1 MGVVY
6 KAYDPVTRRHVAI
19 KTMRGSID
27 PAALELFSK
36 EWTVL
41 SRINH
46 PNIVDLF
53 DTGEFEE
60 DGQKKPFFVMPFLQ
74 GNTLDYLIKNGGLRL
89 TVERVIDIIIQT
101 CRGLQAA
108 HENGLVHRDLKP
120 SNIFV
125 MDDDSVKII
134 DFGVVYLAGSD
145 TVTGLKGT
153 LQYMAPEQ
161 IDMKPTSP
169 ASDIF
174 SLGVVCYEA
183 LSGRKPFARRTE
195 AETVEAL
202 RRHTPPPVGE
212 LNPLV
217 SQLVSRVIHK
227 AMAKAPYHRFSSAKE
242 FSETLQKALAN
253 QPIERFDKAKTQPRI
268 ERAKK
273 ALAEGDL
280 QFGSELLSELEAE
293 GHLDPEM
300 TVLRIQIN
308 QGIRQKSI
316 RQLLEMARSRREENE
331 FPLALQ
337 KIQDVL
343 EIDPDNADALS
354 LRQDVEKEMSNRQ
367 VENWFRLVEQH
378 IHHRSF
384 AQAREAL
391 QEILK
396 LDSKNSRACELLV
409 DVERREKEMNRIR
422 GEKEQLYKAAL
433 NNYEKGEVS
442 SALSKLERV
451 LEFSRT
457 APDSETPDRDAQY
470 QRLYDQIRTER
481 DAARNAYATGR
492 RYLSEKNFDKALEIC
507 DEYLKRYPTDAL
519 FQALKLEI
527 EENKRYGYSSFLAGL
542 AQRADAE
549 PDLDRRV
556 NILKEAVE
564 RYPDEAHFQQSLRLT
579 RERRDLVNA
588 IVARARQYE
597 DRGQFGDAL
606 SQWDILRNIHAQ
618 YPGIGFEVE
627 RLTRRRDEQL
637 REETKARWVAQIDQM
652 RAAGDYT
659 RARELVRAALAEFP
673 QDRELGGLDKLTQQ
687 DLERAKEAETWLQR
701 GQKLCFEHAYGEG
714 LAALRKASELDGS
727 NPVIRAA
734 LLNALVEQARSV
746 LGQDWRAAEPL
757 VLEALRIDGSN
768 PVVRGLEG
776 LVLDYK
782 RKEMVDD
789 SLARA
794 RDLQASGD
802 LPGALKVVEEA
813 LRSFPSELRLVQLRD
828 TLRKSLPAKETPP
841 PVDERPAV
849 PVSDIP
855 PEPKASATAVNS
867 MGPSDTSMLDHS
879 LNKTVLYP
887 SGPVAKESAKPTT
900 PLHRDSDR
908 TEIEWPQPNTEA
920 ASKAELKEGEVRVAS
935 RSRLAAVIAVLAFA
949 LLALVWGLSEKQSNR
964 LTIGYIGA
972 ITTLIVGAK
981 FGWPAI
987 DRLWRFIQSL
997 FGRVGSVSPQY
1008 DVPDAAPEVQKGEHL
1023 DVDAGPSP
1031 DAAVSCSP
1039 GASDRTV
1046 LADGD
1051 SSFSLPPLRGS
1062 SGGGGPPG
1070 DFTQFLA
1077 ESKENRPRASLIV
1090 ISCPDSFL
1098 EGTAVFLNSFPFVIG
1113 RNARDMSISAD
1124 ATLSREQACIS
1135 WTGSCFAIRDL
1146 ASTNGTYIDGRRLP
1160 PEQDV
1165 TLFFNS
1171 EVRLSTR
1178 TRLRFR
1184 GEISEL
1190 PEFSGQTLNQ
1200 RYYLRKCLRASRK
1213 SAFYEAED
1221 TRPSRKVAVKLLS
1234 PSLSS
1239 YPGYLEQ
1246 FEREAATAARL
1257 SHPNIC
1263 KIYEYGQAPLV
1274 YGPGREK
1281 ETYYIC
1287 MQILDG
1293 GSLADRLDASDHAL
1307 PESVASWLDV
1317 VAQAL
1322 QEAHGAGV
1330 AHAGLKPTSIVF
1342 SATGTPYVTDFAIAI
1357 IGDVRDHRQLFLGA
1371 PDYIAPEQWEGLVP
1385 TGATD
1390 QYSLAALAYRMLT
1403 GTVPF
1408 DDQINPERRA
1418 QNFQRDPVAADALA
1432 AQRGRPEVNRS
1443 ISQALAR
1450 ALSVRPE
1457 ERFSSIVEFAQAF
1470 RAALGQRIE
1479 RERKLRVFLSY
1490 RRQQSSGWAAFFAD
1504 KLAERHGLEVFV
1516 DRQRVDKAGDRVPE
1530 KIQRAI
1536 ADCDCFVC
1544 LIANQTLK
1552 SAWVLDEI
1560 RLAVAAGKPM
1570 IPVVEESFKKPK
1582 GSGLPEHVESL
1593 LNCEEVRLFADYDE
1607 GAIKKLADMIHA
1619 RHPHPPQS
1627 NRPT

>member
-6 KAYDPVTRRHVAI
+6 KAYDSVTRRHVAI

-46 PNIVDLF
+46 PNIIDLF

-60 DGQKKPFFVMPFLQ
+60 DRQKKPFFVMPFLQ
-74 GNTLDYLIKNGGLRL
+74 GKTLDFLIKNVSLRL
-89 TVERVIDIIIQT
+89 TVERVTEIVMQT

-125 MDDDSVKII
+125 MDDDTVKII
-134 DFGVVYLAGSD
+134 DFGVVYLAGSE
-145 TVTGLKGT
+145 TITGLKGT

-183 LSGRKPFARRTE
+183 LTGRKPFARRTDT
-195 AETVEAL
+195 ETVEAL
-202 RRHTPPPVGE
+202 RHHIPPPVGE

-217 SQLVSRVIHK
+217 SQLVSRVVHK

-316 RQLLEMARSRREENE
+316 RQLLETARSRREENE

-337 KIQDVL
+337 KIQEVL

-409 DVERREKEMNRIR
+409 DVERREKEMNRVR

-433 NNYEKGEVS
+433 NNYEEGEVS

-481 DAARNAYATGR
+481 DAVRNAYATGR
-492 RYLSEKNFDKALEIC
+492 RHLADKNFDKALEIC
-507 DEYLKRYPTDAL
+507 NEYLNRYPTDAL

-527 EENKRYGYSSFLAGL
+527 EENKRQEYSSFLASVV
-542 AQRADAE
+542 QRADAE

-556 NILKEAVE
+556 NILKEAAE
-564 RYPDEAHFQQSLRLT
+564 RYPDETHFQQSLRLT

-597 DRGQFGDAL
+597 ERGQFGDAL

-637 REETKARWVAQIDQM
+637 REEAKARWVAQIDQM
-652 RAAGDYT
+652 RAAGDYAK
-659 RARELVRAALAEFP
+659 ARELVRAALAEFP
-673 QDRELGGLDKLTQQ
+673 QDRELSGLDKLTQQ

-701 GQKLCFEHAYGEG
+701 GQKLCFERAYGEG
-714 LAALRKASELDGS
+714 LEALRKASGLDGS

-794 RDLQASGD
+794 RDLQAAGD
-802 LPGALKVVEEA
+802 LPGALRTVEEA

-828 TLRKSLPAKETPP
+828 TLRKSLPAKETPLRA
-841 PVDERPAV
+841 DERPAV
-849 PVSDIP
+849 PVSDRP
-855 PEPKASATAVNS
+855 AEPKAMATAVNS
-867 MGPSDTSMLDHS
+867 MGPSETSMLDHS

-887 SGPVAKESAKPTT
+887 SQPVVREPAKPAT
-900 PLHRDSDR
+900 PVERQSKQAPSAPKPPGPRPSPIPLFGFSRIQWAAISAFPILLVIVIVYQLLKPPVGPPKPPKGNLAATYAVNVSVEPSLAAGTQLFVDNTAVSQFPAQYASGNHVVEARAAGYKTATQSFTAGQGGSQSVLLRLTPELLRVHIASDLKAGQGQVLIDD
-908 TEIEWPQPNTEA
+908 TEKSDLQEDGSFSNDQLSLSAEHKLALLQGQKEILSFTFSGEPGKMALLTSPI
-920 ASKAELKEGEVRVAS
+920 KANDLSFVVISNLAS
-935 RSRLAAVIAVLAFA
+935 RSVIYSSNPALKVGVGNETPQPIPAGGLELSNVQPGSEVVLVDGGNARPLPIDA
-949 LLALVWGLSEKQSNR
+949 SNAPGLTLLLKSDPNTATLQVELGMPDTSV
-964 LTIGYIGA
+964 A
-972 ITTLIVGAK
+972 IKGGRSVRRVHGTATTY
-981 FGWPAI
+981 
-987 DRLWRFIQSL
+987 Q
-997 FGRVGSVSPQY
+997 
-1008 DVPDAAPEVQKGEHL
+1008 
-1023 DVDAGPSP
+1023 
-1031 DAAVSCSP
+1031 
-1039 GASDRTV
+1039 
-1046 LADGD
+1046 
-1051 SSFSLPPLRGS
+1051 LPPGKYTIVVSKDGYDPEERTIELKKGATEKLAKIDLKPVEKAPPPPPPPPSTLFSIQGGTPGVEILVDNQSVGTTAANGSWSGKANPGPHSIILRKAGY
-1062 SGGGGPPG
+1062 
-1070 DFTQFLA
+1070 
-1077 ESKENRPRASLIV
+1077 EEKEIKM
-1090 ISCPDSFL
+1090 SFVAGQTVTL
-1098 EGTAVFLNSFPFVIG
+1098 TGE
-1113 RNARDMSISAD
+1113 
-1124 ATLSREQACIS
+1124 ATLS
-1135 WTGSCFAIRDL
+1135 
-1146 ASTNGTYIDGRRLP
+1146 
-1160 PEQDV
+1160 
-1165 TLFFNS
+1165 
-1171 EVRLSTR
+1171 
-1178 TRLRFR
+1178 
-1184 GEISEL
+1184 
-1190 PEFSGQTLNQ
+1190 
-1200 RYYLRKCLRASRK
+1200 
-1213 SAFYEAED
+1213 
-1221 TRPSRKVAVKLLS
+1221 LL
-1234 PSLSS
+1234 
-1239 YPGYLEQ
+1239 
-1246 FEREAATAARL
+1246 
-1257 SHPNIC
+1257 
-1263 KIYEYGQAPLV
+1263 
-1274 YGPGREK
+1274 
-1281 ETYYIC
+1281 
-1287 MQILDG
+1287 
-1293 GSLADRLDASDHAL
+1293 GSLTF
-1307 PESVASWLDV
+1307 DV
-1317 VAQAL
+1317 KPDTAQ
-1322 QEAHGAGV
+1322 
-1330 AHAGLKPTSIVF
+1330 
-1342 SATGTPYVTDFAIAI
+1342 IAYS
-1357 IGDVRDHRQLFLGA
+1357 RDG
-1371 PDYIAPEQWEGLVP
+1371 EGQNH
-1385 TGATD
+1385 TAKN
-1390 QYSLAALAYRMLT
+1390 
-1403 GTVPF
+1403 GTVPVKQGRYTVQATAPGMVARSVSVNVAPGKNEKIELTLNPVPPVEAACVF
-1408 DDQINPERRA
+1408 DASQWTKDDDGWEVHKGSSAPGALCRSKGNIALQVRPTARFLKRVEWNLEYGGSANRIEYRLDHGSIERKVFTD
-1418 QNFQRDPVAADALA
+1418 NKEDK
-1432 AQRGRPEVNRS
+1432 AQRAKKEDIQLGEG
-1443 ISQALAR
+1443 
-1450 ALSVRPE
+1450 
-1457 ERFSSIVEFAQAF
+1457 
-1470 RAALGQRIE
+1470 AAWPLELHI
-1479 RERKLRVFLSY
+1479 L
-1490 RRQQSSGWAAFFAD
+1490 AD
-1504 KLAERHGLEVFV
+1504 KITITSGS
-1516 DRQRVDKAGDRVPE
+1516 K
-1530 KIQRAI
+1530 
-1536 ADCDCFVC
+1536 
-1544 LIANQTLK
+1544 
-1552 SAWVLDEI
+1552 VLDTYE
-1560 RLAVAAGKPM
+1560 RPDGSTTPSR
-1570 IPVVEESFKKPK
+1570 VVFK
-1582 GSGLPEHVESL
+1582 GDVQL
-1593 LNCEEVRLFADYDE
+1593 
-1607 GAIKKLADMIHA
+1607 KLVQ
-1619 RHPHPPQS
+1619 R
-1627 NRPT
+1627 